1 MHRYRLALPLRA
13 IGISLIGIL
22 LAVVQA
28 RAQEPPHDDATLD
41 LAEPDFAIVNLPTT
55 LRLPARGGN
64 FHLSHRFNE
73 NLRSDSFADQASSM
87 FGLDQGANIALE
99 FRYGV
104 VRHLQA
110 VVQRTSVSRTIQFSG
125 KYDAWHQGHSMPLSI
140 SGLVSVEGDN
150 NFREHYAPAVG
161 AVVSRTIA
169 GRLAAYVAPVFV
181 ANTSTGGQDKRSTGF
196 VGTGVSVRV
205 LPTVYVIGEVS
216 PRVGGLVIG
225 DAAFA
230 CAVEKR
236 VGAHT
241 FALTLANGAATTYRQ
256 LSHGGVPQGL
266 YLGFNLS
273 RKFF

>member
-1 MHRYRLALPLRA
+1 MFRNALKLRA
-13 IGISLIGIL
+13 IGLSLTGIL
-22 LAVVQA
+22 LTVVSA
-28 RAQEPPHDDATLD
+28 HAQEPPQDDATLD
-41 LAEPDFAIVNLPTT
+41 LAEPDFALVNLPTT
-55 LRLPARGGN
+55 LRLPARRGN

-73 NLRSDSFADQASSM
+73 NLRRDSFADQASSL
-87 FGLDQGANIALE
+87 FGLDEGANIALE

-110 VVQRTSVSRTIQFSG
+110 IAQRTSVSRTIQFSA
-125 KYDAWHQGHSMPLSI
+125 KYDAWHQRHSLPVSI
-140 SGLVSVEGDN
+140 SGVVSVEGDN
-150 NFREHYAPAVG
+150 NFRQHYAPAVG
-161 AVVSRTIA
+161 AIVSRTIA

-181 ANTSTGGQDKRSTGF
+181 ANTSTGGQSRRNSGF
-196 VGTGVSVRV
+196 VGTGVNLRV

-216 PRVGGLVIG
+216 PRIGGLVIG
-225 DAAFA
+225 EAAFA

>member
-1 MHRYRLALPLRA
+1 MNRNGLKLRA
-13 IGISLIGIL
+13 IGFSLIGIL
-22 LAVVQA
+22 LAIVSA
-28 RAQEPPHDDATLD
+28 HAQEPPHDDATLD
-41 LAEPDFAIVNLPTT
+41 LAEPDFALVSLPTT
-55 LRLPARGGN
+55 LRLPARSGN

-73 NLRSDSFADQASSM
+73 NLRHDSFADQASSL
-87 FGLDQGANIALE
+87 FGLDEGANIALE

-110 VVQRTSVSRTIQFSG
+110 IAQRTSLSRTIQFSA
-125 KYDAWHQGHSMPLSI
+125 KYDAWHRSRSLPVSI
-140 SGLVSVEGDN
+140 SGVVSVEGDD
-150 NFREHYAPAVG
+150 NFRQHYAPAVG
-161 AVVSRTIA
+161 AIVSRTIA
-169 GRLAAYVAPVFV
+169 GRLAAYVTPVLV
-181 ANTSTGGQDKRSTGF
+181 ANTSTGGQSRRNTGF
-196 VGTGVSVRV
+196 VGAGVNVRV
-205 LPTVYVIGEVS
+205 LPTVYLIGEVS
-216 PRVGGLVIG
+216 PRIGGFVIG

>member
-1 MHRYRLALPLRA
+1 MHRNALALRA
-13 IGISLIGIL
+13 TGLSLIGIL
-22 LAVVQA
+22 LAVVPA
-28 RAQEPPHDDATLD
+28 HAQGQPHDDAAID
-41 LAEPDFAIVNLPTT
+41 LAEPDFALVNLPTT

-73 NLRSDSFADQASSM
+73 NLRNDSFADQASSL
-87 FGLDQGANIALE
+87 FGLDQGANIGLE

-110 VVQRTSVSRTIQFSG
+110 IVQRTSVSRTIQFSA
-125 KYDAWHQGHSMPLSI
+125 KYDAWHQGHSLPLSI
-140 SGLVSVEGDN
+140 SGVVSVEGDN

-161 AVVSRTIA
+161 AVVSRTFA
-169 GRLAAYVAPVFV
+169 GRVAAYVAPVFV
-181 ANTSTGGQDKRSTGF
+181 ANTSTGDQSRRNTGF
-196 VGTGVSVRV
+196 VGTGVNLRV
-205 LPTVYVIGEVS
+205 LSTVYLVGEVS

-225 DAAFA
+225 DAAFSF
-230 CAVEKR
+230 AVEKR

-241 FALTLANGAATTYRQ
+241 FGLTLANGAATTYRQ